1 MNFHKVSVELCIRKG
16 FSPVNYSQSFFVKPA
31 ANEVVETKVALSADQ
46 RPALLGTVS
55 GADGKAAYGALVT
68 IYCADAPETPVGAL
82 YTDEQ
87 GQFAFGPLEPG
98 RLYHVKVF
106 QRGDNFRTLA

>member
-1 MNFHKVSVELCIRKG
+1 MNFSH
-16 FSPVNYSQSFFVKPA
+16 SFFVKPA
-31 ANEVVETKVALSADQ
+31 AHEVVETTVALSADQ
-46 RPALLGTVS
+46 RPALLGTVL
-55 GADGKAAYGALVT
+55 GADGKAASGALVT
-68 IYCADAPETPVGAL
+68 LYCADAPETPVGAL

-106 QRGDNFRTLA
+106 KRSDNIRALE

>member
-1 MNFHKVSVELCIRKG
+1 MNFI
-16 FSPVNYSQSFFVKPA
+16 QSFFVKPA
-31 ANEVVETKVALSADQ
+31 ANEVIETKVALSADQ
-46 RPALLGTVS
+46 RPALIGTVTA
-55 GADGKAAYGALVT
+55 ADGKTAAGALVT
-68 IYCADAPETPVGAL
+68 IYCADAPETPIGAL

-106 QRGDNFRTLA
+106 RRTDNIRALE

>member
-1 MNFHKVSVELCIRKG
+1 MNFSH
-16 FSPVNYSQSFFVKPA
+16 SFYVKPA
-31 ANEVVETKVALSADQ
+31 AHEVVETSVALSADQ
-46 RPALLGTVS
+46 RPALVGTVLGTDGRAVS
-55 GADGKAAYGALVT
+55 GALVT

-82 YTDEQ
+82 YSDEQ

-106 QRGDNFRTLA
+106 KRSDNIRALEPGS

>member
-1 MNFHKVSVELCIRKG
+1 MSIEFCIRKG
-16 FSPVNYSQSFFVKPA
+16 SAPVNDLQSFFVKPA
-31 ANEVVETKVALSADQ
+31 ANEVVETKVVLSADQ

-55 GADGKAAYGALVT
+55 GADGKAAAGALVT

-106 QRGDNFRTLA
+106 RRADHFRALE

>member
-1 MNFHKVSVELCIRKG
+1 MPVEFCIRKG
-16 FSPVNYSQSFFVKPA
+16 FSPVNFIQSFFVKPA

-55 GADGKAAYGALVT
+55 GTDGKAAAGALVT

-87 GQFAFGPLEPG
+87 GQFAFGPLESG

-106 QRGDNFRTLA
+106 RRSDNFRALE

>member
-1 MNFHKVSVELCIRKG
+1 MNFSH
-16 FSPVNYSQSFFVKPA
+16 SFYVKPA
-31 ANEVVETKVALSADQ
+31 AHEVVETSVALSADQ
-46 RPALLGTVS
+46 RPALVGTVLGTDGRAVS
-55 GADGKAAYGALVT
+55 GALVT

-82 YTDEQ
+82 YSDEQ

-106 QRGDNFRTLA
+106 KRSDNIRALE

>member
-1 MNFHKVSVELCIRKG
+1 MNFSH
-16 FSPVNYSQSFFVKPA
+16 SFYVKPA
-31 ANEVVETKVALSADQ
+31 AHEVVETTVALSADQ
-46 RPALLGTVS
+46 RPALVGTVLGTDDKAVS
-55 GADGKAAYGALVT
+55 AALVT

-82 YTDEQ
+82 YSDEQ

-106 QRGDNFRTLA
+106 KRSDNIRALEPGS

>member
-1 MNFHKVSVELCIRKG
+1 MNFSH
-16 FSPVNYSQSFFVKPA
+16 SFFVKPA
-31 ANEVVETKVALSADQ
+31 AHEVVETTVALSADQ
-46 RPALLGTVS
+46 RPALLGTVL
-55 GADGKAAYGALVT
+55 GVDGKAASGALVT
-68 IYCADAPETPVGAL
+68 LYCADAPETPVGAL

-106 QRGDNFRTLA
+106 KRPDNIRALE

>member
-1 MNFHKVSVELCIRKG
+1 MNF
-16 FSPVNYSQSFFVKPA
+16 SQSFFVKPA
-31 ANEVVETKVALSADQ
+31 NNEVIETKVALSADQ

-55 GADGKAAYGALVT
+55 GVDGKAAAGALVT
-68 IYCADAPETPVGAL
+68 IFCADAPETPVGAL

-106 QRGDNFRTLA
+106 RRSDNFLALE

>member
-1 MNFHKVSVELCIRKG
+1 MNFI
-16 FSPVNYSQSFFVKPA
+16 QSFFVKPA
-31 ANEVVETKVALSADQ
+31 ANEVIETKVSLSADQ
-46 RPALLGTVS
+46 RPALIGTVAA
-55 GADGKAAYGALVT
+55 ADGKAAAGALVT
-68 IYCADAPETPVGAL
+68 IYCADAPETPIGAL

-106 QRGDNFRTLA
+106 RRTDNIRALE

>member
-1 MNFHKVSVELCIRKG
+1 MNFSH
-16 FSPVNYSQSFFVKPA
+16 SFYVKPA
-31 ANEVVETKVALSADQ
+31 AHEVVEATVALSADQ
-46 RPALLGTVS
+46 RPALIGTVRS
-55 GADGKAAYGALVT
+55 ADGKAAAGALVT
-68 IYCADAPETPVGAL
+68 IYCADAPEPPVGAL

-106 QRGDNFRTLA
+106 QRSDGVRVLE

>member
-1 MNFHKVSVELCIRKG
+1 MNFSH
-16 FSPVNYSQSFFVKPA
+16 SFFVKPA
-31 ANEVVETKVALSADQ
+31 AHEVVETTVALSADQ
-46 RPALLGTVS
+46 RPALLGTVL
-55 GADGKAAYGALVT
+55 GADRKAASGALVT
-68 IYCADAPETPVGAL
+68 LYCADAPETPVGAL

-106 QRGDNFRTLA
+106 KRSDNIRALE

>member
-1 MNFHKVSVELCIRKG
+1 MNDF
-16 FSPVNYSQSFFVKPA
+16 QSFFVKPA

-46 RPALLGTVS
+46 RPALVGTVS
-55 GADGKAAYGALVT
+55 GTDGKAASGALVT
-68 IYCADAPETPVGAL
+68 IYCADAPETPSGAL

-106 QRGDNFRTLA
+106 RRGDNFRTLA